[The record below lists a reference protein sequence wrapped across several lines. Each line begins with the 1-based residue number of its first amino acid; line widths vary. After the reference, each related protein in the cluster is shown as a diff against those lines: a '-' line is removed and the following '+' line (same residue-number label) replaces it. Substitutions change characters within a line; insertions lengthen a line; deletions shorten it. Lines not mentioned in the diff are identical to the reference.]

1 MTKARINP
9 VLDQF
14 RVPIDSLIINPENV
28 QKHDGKSV
36 AAIAASLNEFG
47 QQKPIV
53 VNSDNIVIAGNGT
66 LEAAIALEWDEIAV
80 VISDL
85 DAEHLQKAYAI
96 ADNKTQE
103 YAEWDWPNLA
113 NWLADIDT
121 GDLNI
126 EATGFTADEIKEMV
140 DSEGSNEGER
150 QKENGEIT
158 CPKCGHMFIIES

>member
-1 MTKARINP
+1 MDAKINP

-28 QKHDGKSV
+28 QKHDGQSI

-47 QQKPIV
+47 QQKPIIA
-53 VNSDNIVIAGNGT
+53 NSSNIVIAGNGT
-66 LEAAIALEWDEIAV
+66 LEAAQALEWDEIAV

-85 DAEHLQKAYAI
+85 DAEELQKAYAI

-103 YAEWDWPNLA
+103 YAEWDFPNLT
-113 NWLADIDT
+113 NWLAEIDT
-121 GDLNI
+121 GDINI

-140 DSEGSNEGER
+140 DYEDNKSGR
-150 QKENGEIT
+150 QKENSEIT
-158 CPKCGHMFIIES
+158 CPECGHTFIIES